1 VFVRRLTKVLL
12 YLAIMAAILI
22 GALRATVIRWWRIPD
37 DDPYLE
43 ASIAPTLSGGDLII
57 LSRLSPPRFGDLALC
72 PEPNADGRV
81 VIGRLLGTPGD
92 KVEVLGTHLRVNG
105 RSMHDESGCKEPTFT
120 VTDPASKKEVEQT
133 CDHEDLSG
141 RIHQRGNVPAKRA
154 VSPITL
160 AAERDQGILIS
171 DNRLFP
177 YDSRDFGAVN
187 LPSCKETVV
196 FRLVSAK
203 GFGDVATRLS
213 LIW

>member
-1 VFVRRLTKVLL
+1 VFGRRLTKLLL
-12 YLAIMAAILI
+12 YLAIMAGVVI
-22 GALRATVIRWWRIPD
+22 GVLRATVIRWWRIPS

-81 VIGRLLGTPGD
+81 VIGRLLGEPGD
-92 KVEVLGTHLRVNG
+92 KVEVLGTHVRVNG
-105 RSMHDESGCKEPTFT
+105 RNMHDESGCKAPTFT
-120 VTDPASKKEVEQT
+120 VTDPVSRKEVEQR

-141 RIHQRGNVPAKRA
+141 RIHLRGNIPAERQ
-154 VSPITL
+154 VSPVTL
-160 AAERDQGILIS
+160 TAESAQGILVS

-187 LPSCKETVV
+187 LASCKETVV

-203 GFGDVATRLS
+203 GFGDVATRFS

>member
-1 VFVRRLTKVLL
+1 VFVRRLTKVLV
-12 YLAIMAAILI
+12 YLAIMAALVI
-22 GALRATVIRWWRIPD
+22 GVLRATVIRWWRVPD

-43 ASIAPTLSGGDLII
+43 ASLAPTLAGGDLII

-72 PEPNADGRV
+72 PEPKADGRV

-92 KVEVLGTHLRVNG
+92 KVEVLGTHVRVNG
-105 RSMHDESGCKEPTFT
+105 RNMHDESGCKEPTFT
-120 VTDPASKKEVEQT
+120 VIDPASQKEVEQG

-141 RIHQRGNVPAKRA
+141 RIHLRGNIPAGRA

-160 AAERDQGILIS
+160 TAEKDQGILVS

-177 YDSRDFGAVN
+177 YDSRDFGAVS